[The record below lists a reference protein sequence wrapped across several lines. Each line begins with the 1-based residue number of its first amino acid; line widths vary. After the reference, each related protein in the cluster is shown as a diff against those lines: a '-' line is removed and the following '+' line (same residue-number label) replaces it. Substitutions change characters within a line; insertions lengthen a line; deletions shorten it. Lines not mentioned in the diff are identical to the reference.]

1 MFLVVIK
8 MASKKSEV
16 NEGVRIGAAV
26 KALREKK
33 RLTVNDVAAKTG
45 LSKTLLTQIEDGET
59 IPPVAT
65 LLKLAGSF
73 NVGMA
78 AFFESGTE
86 PETVSVTRKGERVRI
101 KKRPHHHEGEV
112 DYVYESLETKKPDKH
127 MEPFLV
133 EFMPMETTDMVF
145 TSHKG
150 EEFLYLLT
158 GKLEFRSDERVEVL
172 QPGDSIYF
180 ESERNH
186 SFRSLDGKPAR
197 GIVVVWAK
205 K

>member
-1 MFLVVIK
+1 

-16 NEGVRIGAAV
+16 NEGAVIGAAV

-45 LSKTLLTQIEDGET
+45 LSKTLLTEIEDGET

>member
-1 MFLVVIK
+1 

-45 LSKTLLTQIEDGET
+45 LSKTLLTEIEDGET

-158 GKLEFRSDERVEVL
+158 GKLEFRSDEKVEVL

-205 K
+205 N

>member
-1 MFLVVIK
+1 MILVVIK

-45 LSKTLLTQIEDGET
+45 LSKTLLTEIEDGET

>member
-8 MASKKSEV
+8 MASKKSEA
-16 NEGVRIGAAV
+16 NEGALIGAAV

-45 LSKTLLTQIEDGET
+45 LSKTLLTEIEDGET

-205 K
+205 N

>member
-1 MFLVVIK
+1 
-8 MASKKSEV
+8 
-16 NEGVRIGAAV
+16 
-26 KALREKK
+26 
-33 RLTVNDVAAKTG
+33 
-45 LSKTLLTQIEDGET
+45 
-59 IPPVAT
+59 
-65 LLKLAGSF
+65 
-73 NVGMA
+73 
-78 AFFESGTE
+78 
-86 PETVSVTRKGERVRI
+86 
-101 KKRPHHHEGEV
+101 
-112 DYVYESLETKKPDKH
+112 

>member
-1 MFLVVIK
+1 

-45 LSKTLLTQIEDGET
+45 LSKTLLTEIEDGET